1 MTQNI
6 GIIDYGAG
14 NIGSIQNMIRRLGGK
29 SYIVKDAQAVL
40 AADKL
45 VLPGVGSFDHGMQ
58 MLIDKN
64 LVEPIK
70 TFMYSKQRPLLGICL
85 GAQLLTKNSEEGKL
99 SGLGFFDA
107 EVLHFSKLENTENIR
122 IPHMGWNFIHYE
134 DAKHL
139 LCNLPEQPRFYFV
152 HSYYIHSNAASEV
165 LCTANYKT
173 RFASG
178 LQKDNVWA
186 VQFHPEKSH
195 KYGMQLFLNFLNL

>member
-1 MTQNI
+1 MTKKI

-14 NIGSIQNMIRRLGGK
+14 NIGSIQNMIRRLGGE
-29 SYIVKDAQAVL
+29 SYIVQDAQAVM

-45 VLPGVGSFDHGMQ
+45 VLPGVGNFDHGMQ

-70 TFMYSKQRPLLGICL
+70 AFMNSKQWPLLGICL
-85 GAQLLTKNSEEGKL
+85 GAQLLTKKSEEGQL

-134 DAKHL
+134 DDKHL
-139 LCNLPEQPRFYFV
+139 LCNLPQQPRFYFV
-152 HSYYIHSNAASEV
+152 HSYYLHSNASSEV
-165 LCTANYKT
+165 FCTANYKT
-173 RFASG
+173 PFAAG

-195 KYGMQLFLNFLNL
+195 KYGMQLFQNFLNL

>member
-1 MTQNI
+1 MTKKI

-29 SYIVKDAQAVL
+29 SYIVQDAQAVL

-45 VLPGVGSFDHGMQ
+45 VLPGVGNFDHGMQ

-64 LVEPIK
+64 LVEPINA
-70 TFMYSKQRPLLGICL
+70 FMNSKERPLLGICL
-85 GAQLLTKNSEEGKL
+85 GAQLLTKKSDEGQM

-107 EVLHFSKLENTENIR
+107 EVLHFSKLANIENVR
-122 IPHMGWNFIHYE
+122 IPHMGWNYIQYE
-134 DAKHL
+134 DEKQL
-139 LCNLPEQPRFYFV
+139 LCNLPEEPRFYFV
-152 HSYYIHSNAASEV
+152 HSYYLHSNAASEL

-173 RFASG
+173 PFAAG

-195 KYGMQLFLNFLNL
+195 KYGMQLFQNFLNL

>member
-14 NIGSIQNMIRRLGGK
+14 NIGSIQNMIRRLGGE
-29 SYIVKDAQAVL
+29 SYVLHDAQALL

-45 VLPGVGSFDHGMQ
+45 VLPGVGNFDHGMQ
-58 MLIDKN
+58 MLMDKN

-70 TFMYSKQRPLLGICL
+70 TFMNSKQRPLLGICL
-85 GAQLLTKNSEEGKL
+85 GAQLLTKNSEEGQL

-107 EVLHFSKLENTENIR
+107 EVLHFSKLANTENIR

-134 DAKHL
+134 DDNHL
-139 LCNLPEQPRFYFV
+139 LCNLPQQPRFYFV
-152 HSYYIHSNAASEV
+152 HSYFLHSNASSEV

-173 RFASG
+173 MFAAG
-178 LQKDNVWA
+178 LHKNNVWA

-195 KYGMQLFLNFLNL
+195 KYGMQLFQNFLNL

>member
-1 MTQNI
+1 MQNI
-6 GIIDYGAG
+6 GIINYGAG

-29 SYIVKDAQAVL
+29 SYIVQDAQAVL

-45 VLPGVGSFDHGMQ
+45 VLPGVGNFDHGMQ

-64 LVEPIK
+64 LVEPVK
-70 TFMYSKQRPLLGICL
+70 TFIKSKERPLLGICL
-85 GAQLLTKNSEEGKL
+85 GAQLLTKKSEEGQL

-134 DAKHL
+134 DDKHL
-139 LCNLPEQPRFYFV
+139 LCNLPQQPRFYFV
-152 HSYYIHSNAASEV
+152 HSYYLHSNASSEV
-165 LCTANYKT
+165 FCTANYKT
-173 RFASG
+173 PFAAG

-195 KYGMQLFLNFLNL
+195 KYGMQIFQNFLNL

>member
-1 MTQNI
+1 MTKKI

-14 NIGSIQNMIRRLGGK
+14 NIGSIQNMIRRLGGE
-29 SYIVKDAQAVL
+29 SYIVQDAQAVM

-45 VLPGVGSFDHGMQ
+45 VLPGVGNFDHGMQ

-70 TFMYSKQRPLLGICL
+70 AFMNSKQWPLLGICL
-85 GAQLLTKNSEEGKL
+85 GAQLLTKKSEEGQL

-134 DAKHL
+134 DDKHL
-139 LCNLPEQPRFYFV
+139 LCNLPQQPRFYFV
-152 HSYYIHSNAASEV
+152 HSYYLHSNASSEV
-165 LCTANYKT
+165 FCTAYYKT
-173 RFASG
+173 PFAAG

-195 KYGMQLFLNFLNL
+195 KYGMQLFQNFLNL